1 LQFQFAGIPR
11 PNGKLSAAASEFESE
26 FSVEFLFFFCK
37 VVGAVLLVAGC
48 LETDVGCDRR
58 NSEDFGRERGQRFSN
73 TWQ

>member
-1 LQFQFAGIPR
+1 MVLISNWQSHI
-11 PNGKLSAAASEFESE
+11 
-26 FSVEFLFFFCK
+26 VEQILNYHGHWHWAI
-37 VVGAVLLVAGC
+37 GAVLLVAGC

>member
-1 LQFQFAGIPR
+1 M
-11 PNGKLSAAASEFESE
+11 SAAASEFESE
-26 FSVEFLFFFCK
+26 FSVEFLFFFFVCK
-37 VVGAVLLVAGC
+37 VVGAVLLVVAGC